1 MNANIRAALLLLVLL
16 AGTAAGTADAQPGPR
31 GSSASDLSWMVG
43 EWVQCGRGGAV
54 TEEHWV
60 GSGTALVGLNWS
72 RSASGR
78 ISWEHLRV
86 GIADRVVTYFASPEG
101 APATP
106 FAMTSLQPNAVV
118 FENAGHE
125 FPKRISYRRDR
136 DQLVA
141 QATDLAGR
149 GPVWTFRRKVA
160 GQACSALPPRR
171 N

>member
-16 AGTAAGTADAQPGPR
+16 AGTADAQPGPR

-43 EWVQCGRGGAV
+43 EWVRCGRGGAV

-149 GPVWTFRRKVA
+149 GPVWTFRRKAA